1 MEYKADEMRYKSRDR
16 RATSTDTEPETVPK
30 QEGGGKNGLAEK
42 AHARTHARRERNE
55 QRRRV
60 SDWNELGRKEGRRKL
75 LAI

>member
-16 RATSTDTEPETVPK
+16 RATSTDTEPEIVPK
-30 QEGGGKNGLAEK
+30 QEGGGEERIGRESS
-42 AHARTHARRERNE
+42 RTHARRERNE